1 MTQSNYWL
9 LFLHNL
15 RKFRIRSTKRAKID
29 FLTCLFRNAIN
40 KSFSLS
46 STFASPNSL
55 KSVIKSGIK
64 SVIIVYF

>member
-1 MTQSNYWL
+1 MKLLAFISTQLQKLN
-9 LFLHNL
+9 
-15 RKFRIRSTKRAKID
+15 IRAKKRAKID

-40 KSFSLS
+40 KRFSLS